1 MQKRVQEIE
10 SLLKQFSDRSKV
22 TLKLAHELSLDSG
35 VNLISDHVLFIIIDK
50 SEKYIEKILNNLG
63 ADISSLQKQ
72 LSSSL
77 SLLKKSQQENK
88 IDKSITKLI
97 DVARHLIIKNGDKVI
112 TQEILLLSL
121 TCVNNPGQKILFNEG
136 VNFNKLQDEINRF
149 RKGKKAMNETAES
162 GFDTLNRFAT
172 NLTANALKGLLD
184 PVIGRDEEIR
194 RVIQVLSR
202 RTKNNPVLIGE
213 PGVGK
218 TAILEGLAIRIAQ
231 DDVPEKLKDKEIF
244 SLDLA
249 SILAGAKFRGDF
261 EERLKSLLNEVEKK
275 RDKIVLFI
283 DELHSLVGAGGA
295 DGSLDASNIFK
306 PALAR
311 GELHCVGATTFEEY
325 RKYIE
330 KDKALA
336 RRFQQVYINE
346 PDIENSISMMR
357 GLKEKYELFHG
368 ITISDKALLASVHLS
383 SRYIND
389 RFLPDKAIDLIDEA
403 ASRKRIEIDSK
414 PDALDET
421 DRRIIQLKIER
432 KVLKKEKDQSSHD
445 RLDKVEDELKELQL
459 ISEKETKNWKL
470 SKKLIEDEQQRKV
483 DLENARNELDIVK
496 RDGDWERAGEIS
508 YQVIPN
514 LERKITENETN
525 ADQINTIVSEQDVA
539 TVVSKWTGIPLEK
552 MMEFERIKLINIKD
566 ELKKSI
572 IGQDIVI
579 DAISKTIIRSRAGL
593 SDPTSPL
600 GSFIFLGSTGVGKTE
615 TAKALAKFLFND
627 SESLIRIDMS
637 EYMEKHS
644 ISRLIGAPPGY
655 VGYDEGGVLTEAVIR
670 RPYRVILFDE
680 IEKAHLDVL
689 NLLLQVMDD
698 GRLTDSH
705 GKTVD
710 FTNTIIIMTSNMGSE
725 YFESNLN
732 FGEKNEKT
740 KSVINKVMN
749 AVKSKL
755 SPEFINRLDE
765 ILFFSKL
772 GKSHVADIVEIQLNY
787 LKNRLLLNNYS
798 IVWDDKVCDTIALKG
813 YNPEYGA
820 RPIKREIRD
829 VVEDKISEM
838 IINNNIREGSVIRI
852 EVVDNNIEVNL
863 V

>member
-1 MQKRVQEIE
+1 MATASNTQLT
-10 SLLKQFSDRSKV
+10 SY
-22 TLKLAHELSLDSG
+22 
-35 VNLISDHVLFIIIDK
+35 HVLFVILDK
-50 SEKYIEKILNNLG
+50 PEKYIEEILINVNTN
-63 ADISSLQKQ
+63 I
-72 LSSSL
+72 
-77 SLLKKSQQENK
+77 NK
-88 IDKSITKLI
+88 IKHQVQSNLFKLTKSNQHNQVDESMVILVNTAKL
-97 DVARHLIIKNGDKVI
+97 LMKQNGDKVI
-112 TQEILLLSL
+112 TQEILLLSF
-121 TCVNNPGQKILFNEG
+121 TYINNTRKDILYKEG
-136 VNFNKLQDEINRF
+136 VTFNKLQNEISIF
-149 RKGKKAMNETAES
+149 RKGKKAMNDSAES

-172 NLTANALKGLLD
+172 NLTINASKGLLD

-218 TAILEGLAIRIAQ
+218 TAVLEGLAIRIAN
-231 DDVPEKLKDKEIF
+231 DDVPEKLKGKEIF

-261 EERLKSLLNEVEKK
+261 EERLKSLLNEIEKK
-275 RDKIVLFI
+275 RDKIILFI

-346 PDIENSISMMR
+346 PDLENTISMMR

-368 ITISDKALLASVHLS
+368 ITIADKALTASVNLS
-383 SRYIND
+383 SRYISD

-414 PDALDET
+414 PDSLDET
-421 DRRIIQLKIER
+421 DRRIIQLKIEK
-432 KVLKKEKDQSSHD
+432 KVLKKEKDNSSQD
-445 RLDKVEDELKELQL
+445 RIDKVEEELKELEL
-459 ISEKETKNWKL
+459 LSENETRKWKS
-470 SKKLIEDEQQRKV
+470 SKRVIEEDQQRKI
-483 DLENARNELDIVK
+483 DLENARHELDIVK
-496 RDGDWERAGEIS
+496 RNGDWDKAGELS
-508 YQVIPN
+508 YQIIPN
-514 LERKITENETN
+514 LEKKIIENKTDTN
-525 ADQINTIVSEQDVA
+525 HIDTIVSEEDVA

-552 MMEFERIKLINIKD
+552 MMEFERIKLLKIED

-572 IGQDIVI
+572 VGQDNVI
-579 DAISKTIIRSRAGL
+579 KAISKTIIRSRAGL
-593 SDPTSPL
+593 SDLSSPL

-615 TAKALAKFLFND
+615 TAKTLAKFLFNETD
-627 SESLIRIDMS
+627 SLIRIDMS

-644 ISRLIGAPPGY
+644 VSKLIGAPPGY
-655 VGYDEGGVLTEAVIR
+655 IGYDEGGVLTEAIRR

-689 NLLLQVMDD
+689 NLLLQVMDG

-710 FTNTIIIMTSNMGSE
+710 FTNTIIIMTSNIGSE
-725 YFESNLN
+725 YFQSNLN
-732 FGEKNEKT
+732 FSEKNEKT
-740 KSVINKVMN
+740 KLVRNKIMG

-772 GKSHVADIVEIQLNY
+772 GKSHVSKIVEIQLNH
-787 LKNRLLLNNYS
+787 LKIKLLSNNYF
-798 IVWDDKVCDTIALKG
+798 IEWDDNVEDIIALKG
-813 YNPEYGA
+813 YDPEYGA
-820 RPIKREIRD
+820 RPIKRQIRN
-829 VVEDKISEM
+829 VVEDKISEI
-838 IINNNIREGSVIRI
+838 IINNEIKKGGTFKINVINNGI
-852 EVVDNNIEVNL
+852 EVSIL
-863 V
+863 

>member
-1 MQKRVQEIE
+1 M
-10 SLLKQFSDRSKV
+10 
-22 TLKLAHELSLDSG
+22 
-35 VNLISDHVLFIIIDK
+35 
-50 SEKYIEKILNNLG
+50 
-63 ADISSLQKQ
+63 
-72 LSSSL
+72 

-121 TCVNNPGQKILFNEG
+121 TCVNNPGQKILLNEG
-136 VNFNKLQDEINRF
+136 VDFNKLQDEINRF

-483 DLENARNELDIVK
+483 DLENAKKELDIVK

-508 YQVIPN
+508 YQIIPN

-525 ADQINTIVSEQDVA
+525 AEQINTIVSEQDVA

-732 FGEKNEKT
+732 FSEKNEKT

-772 GKSHVADIVEIQLNY
+772 GKSHVADIVEIQLNH

-798 IVWDDKVCDTIALKG
+798 IVWDDKVCDTIALKS

-829 VVEDKISEM
+829 VVEDKISEL
-838 IINNNIREGSVIRI
+838 IINNNIKEGSVIMI

>member
-1 MQKRVQEIE
+1 M
-10 SLLKQFSDRSKV
+10 
-22 TLKLAHELSLDSG
+22 
-35 VNLISDHVLFIIIDK
+35 
-50 SEKYIEKILNNLG
+50 
-63 ADISSLQKQ
+63 
-72 LSSSL
+72 

-88 IDKSITKLI
+88 IDKSIIKLI
-97 DVARHLIIKNGDKVI
+97 DVARHLMIKNGDEVI

-121 TCVNNPGQKILFNEG
+121 TCVNNPGQKLLFNEG
-136 VNFNKLQDEINRF
+136 VDFNKLQDEINRF

-483 DLENARNELDIVK
+483 DLENARNELDLVK
-496 RDGDWERAGEIS
+496 REGDWERAGEIS

-732 FGEKNEKT
+732 FSEKNEKT
-740 KSVINKVMN
+740 KSVINKIMN
-749 AVKSKL
+749 TVKSKL

-829 VVEDKISEM
+829 VVEDKISEL
-838 IINNNIREGSVIRI
+838 IINNNIKEGSVIMI
-852 EVVDNNIEVNL
+852 EVVDNNIEVKL

>member
-1 MQKRVQEIE
+1 M
-10 SLLKQFSDRSKV
+10 
-22 TLKLAHELSLDSG
+22 
-35 VNLISDHVLFIIIDK
+35 
-50 SEKYIEKILNNLG
+50 
-63 ADISSLQKQ
+63 
-72 LSSSL
+72 

-121 TCVNNPGQKILFNEG
+121 TCVNNPGQKLLLNEG
-136 VNFNKLQDEINRF
+136 VNFIKLQDEINRF

-483 DLENARNELDIVK
+483 DLENARNELDLVK

-525 ADQINTIVSEQDVA
+525 AEQINTIVSEQDVA

-600 GSFIFLGSTGVGKTE
+600 GSFMFLGSTGVGKTE

-732 FGEKNEKT
+732 FSEKNEKT
-740 KSVINKVMN
+740 KSVMNKVMN
-749 AVKSKL
+749 VVKSKL

-772 GKSHVADIVEIQLNY
+772 GKSHVADIVEIQLNF

-829 VVEDKISEM
+829 VVEDKISEL
-838 IINNNIREGSVIRI
+838 IINNNIKEGSVIMI

>member
-1 MQKRVQEIE
+1 M
-10 SLLKQFSDRSKV
+10 
-22 TLKLAHELSLDSG
+22 
-35 VNLISDHVLFIIIDK
+35 
-50 SEKYIEKILNNLG
+50 
-63 ADISSLQKQ
+63 
-72 LSSSL
+72 

-121 TCVNNPGQKILFNEG
+121 TCVNNPGQKLLLNEG
-136 VNFNKLQDEINRF
+136 VDFNKLQDEINRF

-732 FGEKNEKT
+732 FSEKNEKT

-772 GKSHVADIVEIQLNY
+772 GKSHVADIVEIQLNH

-798 IVWDDKVCDTIALKG
+798 IVWDDKVCDTIALKS

-829 VVEDKISEM
+829 VVEDKISEL
-838 IINNNIREGSVIRI
+838 IINNNIKEGSVIMI

>member
-1 MQKRVQEIE
+1 M
-10 SLLKQFSDRSKV
+10 
-22 TLKLAHELSLDSG
+22 
-35 VNLISDHVLFIIIDK
+35 
-50 SEKYIEKILNNLG
+50 
-63 ADISSLQKQ
+63 
-72 LSSSL
+72 

-136 VNFNKLQDEINRF
+136 VNFSKLQDEINRF

-218 TAILEGLAIRIAQ
+218 TAILEGLAIRIAH

-432 KVLKKEKDQSSHD
+432 KVLKKEKDQSSYD
-445 RLDKVEDELKELQL
+445 RLDRVEGELKELQL

-483 DLENARNELDIVK
+483 DLENARNELDLVK

-749 AVKSKL
+749 AVKAKL

>member
-1 MQKRVQEIE
+1 M
-10 SLLKQFSDRSKV
+10 
-22 TLKLAHELSLDSG
+22 
-35 VNLISDHVLFIIIDK
+35 
-50 SEKYIEKILNNLG
+50 
-63 ADISSLQKQ
+63 
-72 LSSSL
+72 

-121 TCVNNPGQKILFNEG
+121 TCVNNPGQKLLLNEG
-136 VNFNKLQDEINRF
+136 VDFNKLQDEINRF

-483 DLENARNELDIVK
+483 DLENAKKELDIVK

-525 ADQINTIVSEQDVA
+525 AEQINTIVSEQDVA

-732 FGEKNEKT
+732 FSEKNEKT

-798 IVWDDKVCDTIALKG
+798 IVWDDKVCDTIALKS

-829 VVEDKISEM
+829 VVEDKISEL
-838 IINNNIREGSVIRI
+838 IINNNIKEGSVIMI

>member
-1 MQKRVQEIE
+1 M
-10 SLLKQFSDRSKV
+10 
-22 TLKLAHELSLDSG
+22 
-35 VNLISDHVLFIIIDK
+35 
-50 SEKYIEKILNNLG
+50 
-63 ADISSLQKQ
+63 
-72 LSSSL
+72 

-483 DLENARNELDIVK
+483 DLENARNELDLVK

-732 FGEKNEKT
+732 FSEKNEKT

-772 GKSHVADIVEIQLNY
+772 GKSHVADIVEIQLNS

-798 IVWDDKVCDTIALKG
+798 IVWDDKVCDTIALKS

-829 VVEDKISEM
+829 VVEDKISEL
-838 IINNNIREGSVIRI
+838 IINNNIKEGSVIMI

>member
-1 MQKRVQEIE
+1 MGSEMCIR
-10 SLLKQFSDRSKV
+10 
-22 TLKLAHELSLDSG
+22 DS
-35 VNLISDHVLFIIIDK
+35 
-50 SEKYIEKILNNLG
+50 LG

-72 LSSSL
+72 LNSSL

-97 DVARHLIIKNGDKVI
+97 DFARHLIIKNGDKVI

-218 TAILEGLAIRIAQ
+218 TAILEGLAIRIAH

-389 RFLPDKAIDLIDEA
+389 RFLPGKAIDLIDEA

-432 KVLKKEKDQSSHD
+432 KVLKKEKDQSSYD
-445 RLDKVEDELKELQL
+445 RLDRVEGELKELQL

-483 DLENARNELDIVK
+483 DLENARNELDLVK

-525 ADQINTIVSEQDVA
+525 AEQINTIVSEQDVA

-749 AVKSKL
+749 AVKAKL

>member
-1 MQKRVQEIE
+1 M
-10 SLLKQFSDRSKV
+10 
-22 TLKLAHELSLDSG
+22 
-35 VNLISDHVLFIIIDK
+35 
-50 SEKYIEKILNNLG
+50 
-63 ADISSLQKQ
+63 
-72 LSSSL
+72 

-121 TCVNNPGQKILFNEG
+121 TCVNNPGQKLLLNEG
-136 VNFNKLQDEINRF
+136 VDFNKLQDEINRF

-432 KVLKKEKDQSSHD
+432 KVLKKEKDQSSYD
-445 RLDKVEDELKELQL
+445 RLDRVEGELKELQL

-572 IGQDIVI
+572 VGQDIVI

-740 KSVINKVMN
+740 KFVINKVMN
-749 AVKSKL
+749 AVKAKL

-772 GKSHVADIVEIQLNY
+772 GKSHVADIVEIQLNH

-798 IVWDDKVCDTIALKG
+798 IMWDDKVCDTIALKG

-829 VVEDKISEM
+829 VVGDKISEL
-838 IINNNIREGSVIRI
+838 IINNNIKEGSVIMI

>member
-1 MQKRVQEIE
+1 M
-10 SLLKQFSDRSKV
+10 
-22 TLKLAHELSLDSG
+22 
-35 VNLISDHVLFIIIDK
+35 
-50 SEKYIEKILNNLG
+50 
-63 ADISSLQKQ
+63 
-72 LSSSL
+72 

-121 TCVNNPGQKILFNEG
+121 TCVNNPGQKLLLNEG
-136 VNFNKLQDEINRF
+136 VDFNKLQDEINRF

-496 RDGDWERAGEIS
+496 REGDWERAGEIS

-732 FGEKNEKT
+732 FSEKNEKT

-798 IVWDDKVCDTIALKG
+798 IVWDDKVCDTIALKS

-829 VVEDKISEM
+829 VVEDKISEL
-838 IINNNIREGSVIRI
+838 IINNNIKEGSVIMI

>member
-1 MQKRVQEIE
+1 M
-10 SLLKQFSDRSKV
+10 
-22 TLKLAHELSLDSG
+22 
-35 VNLISDHVLFIIIDK
+35 
-50 SEKYIEKILNNLG
+50 
-63 ADISSLQKQ
+63 
-72 LSSSL
+72 

-121 TCVNNPGQKILFNEG
+121 TCVNNPGQKLLFNEG
-136 VNFNKLQDEINRF
+136 VDFNKLQDEINRF

-740 KSVINKVMN
+740 KFVINKVMN
-749 AVKSKL
+749 AVKAKL

-829 VVEDKISEM
+829 VVEDKISEL
-838 IINNNIREGSVIRI
+838 IINNNIKEGSVIMI

>member
-1 MQKRVQEIE
+1 M
-10 SLLKQFSDRSKV
+10 
-22 TLKLAHELSLDSG
+22 
-35 VNLISDHVLFIIIDK
+35 SDHILFIIIDK

-63 ADISSLQKQ
+63 ADVSNLQKQ

-121 TCVNNPGQKILFNEG
+121 TRVNNPGQKLLFNEG
-136 VNFNKLQDEINRF
+136 VDFNKLQDEINRF

-383 SRYIND
+383 SRYINE

-414 PDALDET
+414 PDALDEI

-445 RLDKVEDELKELQL
+445 RLDKVEDELKELQS

-514 LERKITENETN
+514 LERKIIENETN
-525 ADQINTIVSEQDVA
+525 AGQINTIVSEQDVA

-579 DAISKTIIRSRAGL
+579 DAIAKTIIRSRTGL

-655 VGYDEGGVLTEAVIR
+655 VGYDEGGVLTEAVKR

-732 FGEKNEKT
+732 FREKNEKT
-740 KSVINKVMN
+740 KSVINKVMK
-749 AVKSKL
+749 AVKAKL

-772 GKSHVADIVEIQLNY
+772 GKSHVADIVDIQLNY

-829 VVEDKISEM
+829 VVEDKISEL
-838 IINNNIREGSVIRI
+838 IINNNIKEGSVIMI

>member
-1 MQKRVQEIE
+1 M
-10 SLLKQFSDRSKV
+10 
-22 TLKLAHELSLDSG
+22 
-35 VNLISDHVLFIIIDK
+35 
-50 SEKYIEKILNNLG
+50 
-63 ADISSLQKQ
+63 
-72 LSSSL
+72 

-88 IDKSITKLI
+88 IDRSITKLI
-97 DVARHLIIKNGDKVI
+97 DVARHLIIENGDKVV

-121 TCVNNPGQKILFNEG
+121 TCVNNPGQKLLLNEG
-136 VNFNKLQDEINRF
+136 VDFNKLQDEINRF

-218 TAILEGLAIRIAQ
+218 TAILEGLAIRIAH

-432 KVLKKEKDQSSHD
+432 KVLKKEKDQSSYD
-445 RLDKVEDELKELQL
+445 RLDRVEGELKELQL

-483 DLENARNELDIVK
+483 DLENARNELDLVK

-525 ADQINTIVSEQDVA
+525 AEQINTIVSEQDVA

-670 RPYRVILFDE
+670 RPYRIILFDE

-749 AVKSKL
+749 AVKGKL

-852 EVVDNNIEVNL
+852 QVVNNNIEVNL

>member
-1 MQKRVQEIE
+1 M
-10 SLLKQFSDRSKV
+10 
-22 TLKLAHELSLDSG
+22 
-35 VNLISDHVLFIIIDK
+35 
-50 SEKYIEKILNNLG
+50 
-63 ADISSLQKQ
+63 
-72 LSSSL
+72 

-121 TCVNNPGQKILFNEG
+121 TCVNNPGQKLLFNEG
-136 VNFNKLQDEINRF
+136 VDFNKLQDEINRF

-483 DLENARNELDIVK
+483 DLENAKKELDIVK

-525 ADQINTIVSEQDVA
+525 AEQINTIVSEQDVA

-732 FGEKNEKT
+732 FSEKNEKT

-787 LKNRLLLNNYS
+787 LNTRLLLNNYS

-829 VVEDKISEM
+829 VVEDKISEL
-838 IINNNIREGSVIRI
+838 IINNNIKEGSVIMI

>member
-1 MQKRVQEIE
+1 M
-10 SLLKQFSDRSKV
+10 
-22 TLKLAHELSLDSG
+22 
-35 VNLISDHVLFIIIDK
+35 
-50 SEKYIEKILNNLG
+50 
-63 ADISSLQKQ
+63 
-72 LSSSL
+72 

-121 TCVNNPGQKILFNEG
+121 TCVNNPGQKLLLNEG
-136 VNFNKLQDEINRF
+136 VDFNKLQDEINRF

-445 RLDKVEDELKELQL
+445 RLEKVEDELKELQL
-459 ISEKETKNWKL
+459 LSEKETKNWKL

-483 DLENARNELDIVK
+483 DLENAKKELDIVK

-525 ADQINTIVSEQDVA
+525 AEQINTIVSEQDVA

-732 FGEKNEKT
+732 FSEKNEKT

-829 VVEDKISEM
+829 VVEDKISEL
-838 IINNNIREGSVIRI
+838 IINNNIKEGSVIMI

>member
-1 MQKRVQEIE
+1 M
-10 SLLKQFSDRSKV
+10 
-22 TLKLAHELSLDSG
+22 
-35 VNLISDHVLFIIIDK
+35 N
-50 SEKYIEKILNNLG
+50 
-63 ADISSLQKQ
+63 
-72 LSSSL
+72 SSL

-97 DVARHLIIKNGDKVI
+97 DFARHLIIKNGDKVI

-136 VNFNKLQDEINRF
+136 VNFSKLQDEINRF

-218 TAILEGLAIRIAQ
+218 TAILEGLAIRIAH

-432 KVLKKEKDQSSHD
+432 KVLKKEKDQSSYD
-445 RLDKVEDELKELQL
+445 RLDRVEGELKELQL

-483 DLENARNELDIVK
+483 DLENARNELDLVK

-525 ADQINTIVSEQDVA
+525 AGQINTIVSEQDVA

-732 FGEKNEKT
+732 FVEKNEKT

-749 AVKSKL
+749 AVKAKL

>member
-1 MQKRVQEIE
+1 M
-10 SLLKQFSDRSKV
+10 
-22 TLKLAHELSLDSG
+22 
-35 VNLISDHVLFIIIDK
+35 
-50 SEKYIEKILNNLG
+50 
-63 ADISSLQKQ
+63 
-72 LSSSL
+72 

-121 TCVNNPGQKILFNEG
+121 TCVNNPGQKLLFNEG
-136 VNFNKLQDEINRF
+136 VDFNKLQDEINRF

-261 EERLKSLLNEVEKK
+261 EERLKSVLNEVEKK

-483 DLENARNELDIVK
+483 DLENAKKELDIVK

-508 YQVIPN
+508 YQIIPN

-525 ADQINTIVSEQDVA
+525 AEQINTIVSEQDVA

-593 SDPTSPL
+593 SDPTNPL

-732 FGEKNEKT
+732 FSEKNEKT

-829 VVEDKISEM
+829 VVEDKISEL
-838 IINNNIREGSVIRI
+838 IINNNIKEGSVIMI
-852 EVVDNNIEVNL
+852 EVVDNNIEVKL